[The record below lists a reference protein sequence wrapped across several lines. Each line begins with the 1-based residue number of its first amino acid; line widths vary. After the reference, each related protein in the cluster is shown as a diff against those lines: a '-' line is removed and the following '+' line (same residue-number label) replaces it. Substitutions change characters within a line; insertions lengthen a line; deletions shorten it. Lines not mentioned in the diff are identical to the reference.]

1 MKRSVVDLSE
11 KFYDTVVIGAG
22 AAGIAAA
29 VKCKEVGLS
38 VLLIE
43 SKDKIG
49 GIPLQCTHP
58 GFGNFYYDENLTG
71 TEFAERLIERL
82 EEVDVDQMTEAHVTS
97 IENRSDLD
105 KRVELITPEGLYSI
119 QTKTIIYSTGARER
133 HRFETGIQ
141 GDRLSG
147 VYTAG
152 EAQTL
157 MDIYGVMP
165 GKRVVI
171 IGSGDIG
178 LIMARRFAL
187 EGADVI
193 GVIEMLPYPGGLTRN
208 VVQCLHDFDIP
219 LYTQKLVKEI
229 CGDERV
235 EEVVTVD
242 IDEDF
247 EEIPGSKE
255 VIECDTVALA
265 TGLIPYTKKLDEL
278 DIVKDASTKGPKVN
292 EFLETSISG
301 IFAAGNVL
309 AINDYVDFAAYQ
321 GEKAAESADKF
332 IEEKGLEKENW
343 IEIKKGRNIRLVV
356 PHLLSG
362 DNDVTLY
369 ARVKKPE
376 PYVDIVISEIDENI
390 KSTSVNPGEM
400 IRLDISK
407 EMMNDLDDEITLEV
421 KR

>member
-1 MKRSVVDLSE
+1 MKKKS
-11 KFYDTVVIGAG
+11 YDTVVIGAG

-29 VKCKEVGLS
+29 VRCKELGLD

-71 TEFAERLIERL
+71 TEFSERLIERMEDL
-82 EEVDVDQMTEAHVTS
+82 DVDQMTEAHVTS
-97 IENRSDLD
+97 IENRSDLE

-119 QTKTIIYSTGARER
+119 QTKTVIYSTGARER

-147 VYTAG
+147 IYTAG

-165 GKRVVI
+165 GEEVII

-219 LYTQKLVKEI
+219 LHTQRLVKEI
-229 CGDERV
+229 HGDERV

-242 IDEDF
+242 LDDDL
-247 EEIPGSKE
+247 EEMPGSKE

-278 DIVKDASTKGPKVN
+278 DVEKDPSTKGPRVN
-292 EFLETSISG
+292 EFLETSIPG

-321 GEKAAESADKF
+321 GEKAAESAEKY
-332 IEEKGLEKENW
+332 IEKEGLEKETW
-343 IEIKKGRNIRLVV
+343 IEIKKGRNVRLVV

-376 PYVDIVISEIDENI
+376 PKVDILISEIDEKI

-400 IRLDISK
+400 IRLDIRK
-407 EMMNDLDDEITLEV
+407 EVLSDLNDELTLEV